1 MIWTSKNYISCSIS
15 STTKRVI
22 IGNKSIFIGKMGKLK
37 KNMFPFTMFKNM
49 LFLAVIN
56 KDLIFVGLV
65 ISNSVIFCTAL
76 MTIWCS
82 FDVAG
87 RYWVRLKKYKNS
99 KNTRSKCQISGS
111 EFSIQPTHI
120 LASCNSENLGTSE
133 IPPLL
138 VHQPSSEVCMLI
150 KLARKFQSR
159 YNLGSD
165 KLNFTFK
172 SLLYSHRNSRIPD
185 LGEIKRV
192 VGSTGKLAN
201 ITVNIKI
208 LYYF

>member
-1 MIWTSKNYISCSIS
+1 M
-15 STTKRVI
+15 
-22 IGNKSIFIGKMGKLK
+22 
-37 KNMFPFTMFKNM
+37 
-49 LFLAVIN
+49 
-56 KDLIFVGLV
+56 
-65 ISNSVIFCTAL
+65 ISNSVVFCTAI

-111 EFSIQPTHI
+111 EFSIQPTHV

-138 VHQPSSEVCMLI
+138 VHQPTSEVCMI
-150 KLARKFQSR
+150 NKLARKFTNR
-159 YNLGSD
+159 YNLCSD
-165 KLNFTFK
+165 KPDFTDK
-172 SLLYSHRNSRIPD
+172 SLFYSYRNSRIPD
-185 LGEIKRV
+185 SGEIKRV
-192 VGSTGKLAN
+192 VGSTGKLSN
-201 ITVNIKI
+201 IKVNIKI